1 MEHRVGREHI
11 HTYWSRELE
20 PRVWVWPGDTVSFE
34 TLEASYGRVAREVAE
49 LAQGGIDPELVR
61 LIEADS
67 YPERSTSDRDPSIP
81 RGHPLTGPVAVHGA
95 EPGDTLVIHLV
106 RIVPAQWGFTACHS
120 DPDRLGLL
128 NDMLDEETGSY
139 HHFWDLRDGRDAEF
153 RPGIRV
159 PIAPFCGVMG
169 VAPGE
174 PGQHST
180 IPPRRSGG
188 NLDLRHLTAGATL
201 YLPVLAPDALLSVG
215 DVHAAQG
222 DGEVS
227 GTGIE
232 TAAVVTVRLDLAKG
246 TAAEQPRVVT
256 SGEPLSIPGA
266 YHVTAGIE
274 PDLREA
280 ARSAIRGTIDY
291 LVAERG
297 LTRPEAYVLCS
308 VAVDLKISQLVD
320 MPNYTVSAYLPLS
333 IFDQHTVVG

>member
-1 MEHRVGREHI
+1 MKHRVGREHI

-20 PRVWVWPGDTVSFE
+20 PVVWVRPGDTVTFE
-34 TLEASYGRVAREVAE
+34 TLDSSYGRMAREVAS
-49 LAQGGIDPELVR
+49 LAQEGIDPELVAV
-61 LIEADS
+61 IEADA
-67 YPERSTSDRDPSIP
+67 YPEQSTSDRDPSIP

-95 EPGDTLVIHLV
+95 EPGDTLAIHIV
-106 RIVPAQWGFTACHS
+106 RIEPARWGYTGAHA

-128 NDMLDEETGSY
+128 NDILDEETGSY
-139 HHFWDLRDGRDAEF
+139 HHFWDLRGGEAAEL

-169 VAPGE
+169 VALDE

-188 NLDLRHLTAGATL
+188 NMDLRHLTAGASL
-201 YLPVLAPDALLSVG
+201 HLPVLAPGALLSVG

-232 TAAVVTVRLDLAKG
+232 TAAVVTLRLDLTKG
-246 TAAEQPRVVT
+246 TAVGQPTVVT
-256 SGEPLSIPGA
+256 SGEPLSIPGT
-266 YHVTAGIE
+266 YHVTVGNE

-280 ARSAIRGTIDY
+280 ARTAVRGTVDY
-291 LVAERG
+291 LVAEHG
-297 LTRPEAYVLCS
+297 LSRAEAYVLCS

-320 MPNYTVSAYLPLS
+320 MPNYTVAAYLPLI
-333 IFDQHTVVG
+333 IFG

>member
-1 MEHRVGREHI
+1 MEHRVGRENI
-11 HTYWSRELE
+11 HTYWSNELE
-20 PRVWVWPGDTVSFE
+20 PRVWVRPGDTVTFE
-34 TLEASYGRVAREVAE
+34 TLDSSYGRVAREVAE
-49 LAQGGIDPELVR
+49 LAQAAIDPELVA
-61 LIEADS
+61 LISADA
-67 YPERSTSDRDPSIP
+67 YPEQSTSDRDPRLL
-81 RGHPLTGPVAVHGA
+81 RGHPLTGPVAVLGA
-95 EPGDTLVIHLV
+95 EPGDTLVV
-106 RIVPAQWGFTACHS
+106 RIVRVEPAAWGFTACHA

-128 NDMLDEETGSY
+128 NDILDEQTGSY
-139 HHFWDLRDGRDAEF
+139 HHFWDLRGGQEADL

-169 VAPGE
+169 VALDE

-201 YLPVLAPDALLSVG
+201 YLPVLTTGALLSVG

-232 TAAVVTVRLDLAKG
+232 TAAVVTLRLDLAKG
-246 TAAEQPRVVT
+246 TAADQPRVVT

-266 YHVTAGIE
+266 YHVTVGNE

-280 ARSAIRGTIDY
+280 ARTAVRGTIEH
-291 LVAERG
+291 LVAEHG
-297 LTRPEAYVLCS
+297 LTRAEAYVLCS

-320 MPNYTVSAYLPLS
+320 MPNYTVAAYLPLS
-333 IFDQHTVVG
+333 IFHQ